1 MMHAHPS
8 SALSVLSV
16 IPRLYSEENQIMS
29 FLFDNTSRVRNR
41 VARALVYCALAAC
54 AFLPAARASAQTNT
68 GAIRGY
74 VRDSAGTPIPEATVT
89 AVDSSTSLTRSAI
102 TNAAGFYSLNALRPA
117 RYAVSAKRI
126 GFQPTSKNILLQVG
140 QTLSADF
147 SLIAGAQTLAAV
159 TVTGQN
165 PGIETRSSEAA
176 TNISQQQ
183 INQLPTSSRNI
194 LDLAQLAPGVIITP
208 DRIDASSKTFSAGA
222 LPAAQ
227 VNIYVDGTSLKND
240 ITASG
245 VVGQD
250 ASRGN
255 PFPRNAV
262 QELRVITNNYKAEYQ
277 KASSAIITAVTKSG
291 GNSWQGD
298 AFTDYQNKD
307 LTTIDT
313 FTSVTKGS
321 TPGFK
326 KPDYSRYLFGGDVG
340 GPLIKDKL
348 FFFGSYEGNF
358 QQRLGSVRLD
368 GSRAD
373 DPPAIAGFD
382 IAPHQAPFKENLGF
396 VKLTY
401 NMSDKQLLEF
411 SGNLRKENDTRD
423 FGGQSSGANVTYSA
437 ADDQRNN
444 VYYGSLKHTY
454 YGSSWT
460 NEAMAGYTYFQYNQN
475 PLNFNDVGLQ
485 YDGIGRFGGSS
496 SFQDLTQKTFSLRD
510 DFTYTGFNWAG
521 SHVFKFGVN
530 DDIDRYN
537 YDKEL
542 NGNPVF
548 FFRSDNNF
556 ATPYQAQFGTG
567 NGIIGQHNNAFGAYA
582 QDDWSPTTRLTLN
595 IGIRW
600 DVETGMFNENYVT
613 PQAVRDSL
621 SDTTY
626 SNHFFIPVD
635 PSRYFSDGSNRK
647 TFLGA
652 FQPRFGVSYALDEA
666 AKTTVFA
673 SAGIFY
679 DRQNGNSTL
688 DESYRRQ
695 FQTYTFQFKTGP
707 GDTDTTHIAFDPS
720 MMSRQGLETLLASGK
735 RPPQQIFL
743 VPNDLKP
750 PKSDQYSVGIR
761 HNFGTFDASVSY
773 NGSRGFNGYTYE
785 WATAAYNPASND
797 CCIFAN
803 LPAYSDVLVGN
814 NDVKTWYN
822 AMFFSLNRPYQR
834 SELSKW
840 GWGAGV
846 AYTLSK
852 AEQNGG
858 DLFSFPQVNAGA
870 NVRHPTGTDQ
880 RHNIVANFITDIP
893 YLWGIQLSGLM
904 TLGSGLPYIL
914 NKFPIVSTGPT
925 STIQEQV
932 ILGYARTPW
941 QKDVDLRVEKDFL
954 QLRGNSVGVTLS
966 MFNVFNTQNLTGFD
980 GRSCGGGAAA
990 GDCDVNNNFGHA
1002 NNVSTDGRRIQLG
1015 ATYSF
1020 K

>member
-1 MMHAHPS
+1 MHARPVRPS
-8 SALSVLSV
+8 LVPPV
-16 IPRLYSEENQIMS
+16 TQLYSEEIHTMS
-29 FLFDNTSRVRNR
+29 FRSDSNSRVRNR
-41 VARALVYCALAAC
+41 VARALACCALAAF
-54 AFLPAARASAQTNT
+54 ALLPAARAGAQTNT
-68 GAIRGY
+68 GSVRGY
-74 VRDSAGTPIPEATVT
+74 VRGTDGQPVPDATVT
-89 AVDSSTSLTRSAI
+89 AVDSSTSLTRNAL
-102 TNAAGFYSLNALRPA
+102 TNAEGFYSLNALRPA
-117 RYAVSAKRI
+117 NYTISAKRI
-126 GFQPTSKNILLQVG
+126 GFQPANKTILVSVG

-147 SLIAGAQTLAAV
+147 VITAAAQALAEV
-159 TVTGQN
+159 TVTGQSAAV
-165 PGIETRSSEAA
+165 ETRSSEAS

-194 LDLAQLAPGVIITP
+194 LDLAQLAPGVTITP

-227 VNIYVDGTSLKND
+227 VNVYVDGTSLKND
-240 ITASG
+240 ITGSG
-245 VVGQD
+245 IVGQD

-291 GNSWQGD
+291 GNTWQGD

-313 FTSVTKGS
+313 FTAVTKGA

-368 GSRAD
+368 EAPANF
-373 DPPAIAGFD
+373 PPAIGGFD

-396 VKLTY
+396 AKLTY

-423 FGGQSSGANVTYSA
+423 FGGQSSGADVTYSA

-454 YGSSWT
+454 YGSAWT
-460 NEAMAGYTYFQYNQN
+460 NEAMAGYTYFEYNQN

-485 YDGIGRFGGSS
+485 YDGIGRFGGAS

-510 DFTYTGFNWAG
+510 DFTYTGFNWKG
-521 SHVFKFGVN
+521 SHVLKFGVN
-530 DDIDRYN
+530 DDIDKYSF
-537 YDKEL
+537 DKEL

-548 FFRSDNNF
+548 FFRNDSANGNF
-556 ATPYQAQFGTG
+556 YQTPYQAQYGTG
-567 NGIIGQHNNAFGAYA
+567 DGLIGQHNNAFGAYA

-595 IGIRW
+595 VGIRW

-621 SDTTY
+621 TDTTY
-626 SNHFFIPVD
+626 SNHFFIPID
-635 PSRYFSDGSNRK
+635 PNRYFSDGHNRK
-647 TFLGA
+647 TFMGA

-673 SAGIFY
+673 SVGIFY
-679 DRQNGNSTL
+679 DRQNGNNTL

-695 FQTYTFQFKTGP
+695 FQTYTFTFKTSP
-707 GDTDTTHIAFDPS
+707 SDPDPNHIAFDPS
-720 MMSRQGLETLLASGK
+720 LMSRHGLDSLLASGT

-750 PKSDQYSVGIR
+750 PKSDQFSAGLR
-761 HNFGTFDASVSY
+761 HNFGSFNGSVSY

-785 WATAAYNPASND
+785 WATATYDPARND
-797 CCIFAN
+797 CCLFAN

-822 AMFFSLNRPYQR
+822 AMYFTLNRPYQR
-834 SELSKW
+834 SEVSKW

-852 AEQNGG
+852 AEQDGG
-858 DLFSFPQVNAGA
+858 DLFSFPQINVGG
-870 NVRHPTGTDQ
+870 NVRHPTATDQ

-893 YLWGIQLSGLM
+893 YLWGIQFSGLM
-904 TLGSGLPYIL
+904 TLGSGLPYTL
-914 NKFPIVSTGPT
+914 NKFPTVPTG
-925 STIQEQV
+925 QEQV
-932 ILGYARTPW
+932 LLGFARTPW
-941 QKDVDLRVEKDFL
+941 QKDVDLRFEKDFL
-954 QLRGNSVGVTLS
+954 QLHGNSVGVTLS
-966 MFNVFNTQNLTGFD
+966 VFNLFNTQNLTGFD
-980 GRSCGGGAAA
+980 GTECRGEAAIGSCAP
-990 GDCDVNNNFGHA
+990 NTNFGNA
-1002 NNVSTDGRRIQLG
+1002 NSVSTDGRRIQFG